1 MTKVLLQV
9 RVSTEGEDIHLEK
22 VGGVVGLPG
31 QQPDGQV
38 DEVPAAVGV
47 CRGVQVEGGAYYCCQ
62 TG

>member
-1 MTKVLLQV
+1 MV
-9 RVSTEGEDIHLEK
+9 
-22 VGGVVGLPG
+22 VGDSSGVVGQDGLPG

-47 CRGVQVEGGAYYCCQ
+47 CRGVQVEGGGAYYCCQ